1 MSKKKAKGV
10 KSHLNAKSTA
20 KLHKEISELL
30 EQNIPDPEAPL
41 AKTFGWEPEDEET
54 VEARERAFEENI
66 VDRID
71 EQDIAK
77 EQDEDSRRY

>member
-30 EQNIPDPEAPL
+30 EQNIPDPEAPPSKNVWL
-41 AKTFGWEPEDEET
+41 G
-54 VEARERAFEENI
+54 ARRRRDGRGPRACF
-66 VDRID
+66 
-71 EQDIAK
+71 
-77 EQDEDSRRY
+77 